1 MGVWNFVKDAGE
13 RIVANAKAA
22 ARFGPADKPEQ
33 PAASTST
40 SASSKPS
47 NGEGKSAGDA
57 IADYIRAQ
65 NLEVSNLK
73 VTFDAP
79 SSTVHVSGTAKD
91 QATKEKV
98 ILCCGNITGV
108 EKVTDDLSVEQA
120 APEAQ
125 YHTVV
130 KGDTLSAI
138 AKKYYGDASKYPEI
152 FEANKPM
159 LKHPDKIYPGQSL
172 RIPART

>member
-22 ARFGPADKPEQ
+22 ARFGPAEKPER
-33 PAASTST
+33 PSAESTP
-40 SASSKPS
+40 KPS
-47 NGEGKSAGDA
+47 SGESKSAGDA

-65 NLEVSNLK
+65 NLPVSDLK
-73 VTFDAP
+73 VTFDAS
-79 SSTVHVSGTAKD
+79 SSTVHVSGTAQD

-108 EKVTDDLSVEQA
+108 EKVTDDLSVKES

-125 YHTVV
+125 YHVV
-130 KGDTLSAI
+130 AKGDTLSAI
-138 AKKYYGDASKYPEI
+138 AKKYYGDASRYPEI
-152 FEANKPM
+152 FDANKPM

-172 RIPART
+172 RIPARK

>member
-1 MGVWNFVKDAGE
+1 MSIATFVRDAGE

-22 ARFGPADKPEQ
+22 FQMKPGEDEPARTPEKKPAG
-33 PAASTST
+33 
-40 SASSKPS
+40 S
-47 NGEGKSAGDA
+47 NDKSAGEA

-65 NLEVSNLK
+65 NLEVDNLK

-79 SSTVHVSGTAKD
+79 TSTVHVAGAAKD

-98 ILCCGNITGV
+98 ILCCGNISGV
-108 EKVTDDLSVEQA
+108 EKVDENLTVKES
-120 APEAQ
+120 APPAQ
-125 YHTVV
+125 YHTVA

-138 AKKYYGDASKYPEI
+138 AKKFYGDANKYRTI

-159 LKHPDKIYPGQSL
+159 LKDPDKIYPGQML
-172 RIPART
+172 RVPPLN